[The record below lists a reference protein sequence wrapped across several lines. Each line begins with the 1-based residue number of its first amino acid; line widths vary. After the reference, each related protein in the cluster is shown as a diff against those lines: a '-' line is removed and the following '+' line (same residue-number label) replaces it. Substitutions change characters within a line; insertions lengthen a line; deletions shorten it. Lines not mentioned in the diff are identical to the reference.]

1 MGGDRYSDEDN
12 IIVEPNLTPIPIRL
26 EKHHRVKA
34 AARMKERKIK
44 SLAGYIRNLID
55 NDN

>member
-1 MGGDRYSDEDN
+1 MGGDRYSDEDD
-12 IIVEPNLTPIPIRL
+12 IIVEPNLTPILIRL

-34 AARMKERKIK
+34 AARMKERGIK